1 MFVLRSRSGGGLRH
15 PSVRGGYARLSGSR
29 SLSAIERPAHGECAI
44 SVRSVLVVRTLSSDV
59 DDGQGPTET
68 SPRAST
74 LALRA
79 HVVLISSP
87 LEEHCAR
94 GGSRPTTTTETLSA
108 L

>member
-59 DDGQGPTET
+59 DDGPTET

-79 HVVLISSP
+79 HVVFISSP